1 MGIAAPGFDVEGV
14 MTMGGS
20 VGDDQNDAP
29 SGSAADSTEDL
40 VPAAN
45 VIGLMRTNIPNQGEI
60 SADAVQSVQQCVI
73 KFIRYVTAETKTRCG
88 EGMSTTMTAQ
98 DVLIALNKLGFGH
111 YIGPL
116 FTYLNRFQEFQANQ
130 GPSGE
135 PLVIRRTLQPG
146 GMGIAASFAP
156 GFEVEGVMTMGGL
169 MGDGQ
174 NDAPSGSAADSTG
187 DA

>member
-1 MGIAAPGFDVEGV
+1 MKRTFEERENFECYGNSSEQLI
-14 MTMGGS
+14 S
-20 VGDDQNDAP
+20 Y
-29 SGSAADSTEDL
+29 EDL
-40 VPAAN
+40 VPAVN
-45 VIGLMRTNIPNQGEI
+45 LIGLMRKIIPIQGEI
-60 SADAVQSVQQCVI
+60 SADAVISVQQCVI

-88 EGMSTTMTAQ
+88 EGMNTTMTAQ

-116 FTYLNRFQEFQANQ
+116 FTYLNRFQEFQAKQ

-146 GMGIAASFAP
+146 GMGIVAP
-156 GFEVEGVMTMGGL
+156 GFEVEGLMTMDDF
-169 MGDGQ
+169 MGHGQ